1 MINGPAPATSEHEL
15 RLIELSGR
23 LAELSEINSALTARC
38 AGMRGRLVLKDQEL
52 AGLREELNRRA
63 AEDAQRAKDE
73 APAAEP
79 H

>member
-1 MINGPAPATSEHEL
+1 
-15 RLIELSGR
+15 
-23 LAELSEINSALTARC
+23 
-38 AGMRGRLVLKDQEL
+38 MRGRLVLKDQEL